1 MRLDE
6 KLAAFATWGYAP
18 NDEQMKIHASTNGV
32 VLVAGGERA
41 GKSKVTGEEVAA
53 HAVAGAKLVWII
65 PPDYEQGHAEFDYA
79 MEELLKIG
87 ALLPDSVSRPKTG
100 SWSMKLLSGCTIE
113 TKTGQDA
120 ITLASKA
127 PDFIAMVEAA
137 QQTWDNFQKLFNRT
151 AEARTKGFGE
161 MFVSGTFES
170 SLGWYAEKWTEF
182 QGPNTYGARSFSLPT
197 WSNTTVFRGGRQ
209 DPVILSIEAGNPPDL
224 FMERFGGVPTP
235 PRGLVFRE
243 FRHTTHITPIRFGRT
258 ETPIRDQDGWILPDN
273 TELEIW
279 ADPGYAGAY
288 AVLFVAIAGSMVFHV
303 DEVYAKGKVGEQV
316 IAEAMG
322 KRDLFQ
328 RVKRGV
334 IDIAGR
340 QHNAMESQV
349 ELWQRL
355 AHLSMASEPVAI
367 ADGIARHR
375 TFLSDPRT
383 MAPRMYHDPKCVGTI
398 REYGLYRYPEGT
410 EQRAETELPIDRD
423 NHSMKAIA
431 YGLYHRFGYVDR
443 LDKPKPRNLIAERS
457 DYSDAP
463 RDTDGAR
470 RAWMRSKT
478 TREADLDR

>member
-1 MRLDE
+1 MALGLLLAE
-6 KLAAFATWGYAP
+6 KQAAFAAWGYEP
-18 NDEQMKIHASTNGV
+18 NDEQLRVHAAPNTV

-53 HAVAGAKLVWII
+53 HAVSGSKLVWII

-79 MEELLKIG
+79 LEELLKIG
-87 ALLPDSVSRPKTG
+87 AVIPSSVSRPKNG
-100 SWSMKLLSGCTIE
+100 SWSMKLLNGCTIE

-182 QGPNTYGARSFSLPT
+182 QGPNTYGAKSFSLPT

-224 FMERFGGVPTP
+224 FQERFGGVPTP

-243 FRHTTHITPIRFGRT
+243 FKHTVHVSSMRFGKVDA
-258 ETPIRDQDGWILPDN
+258 PVRDENGWLLPDKS
-273 TELEIW
+273 ELELWI
-279 ADPGYAGAY
+279 DPGYAGAY
-288 AVLFVAIAGSMVFHV
+288 AVLFMAVIGPTVFHV
-303 DEVYAKGKVGEQV
+303 DEVYARGKVGEQV
-316 IAEAMG
+316 ITEVIG
-322 KRDLFQ
+322 KRDLFE
-328 RVKRGV
+328 RVKRGT

-340 QHNAMESQV
+340 QHNAMESQI
-349 ELWQRL
+349 ELWSRL
-355 AHLSMASEPVAI
+355 AHLNLSSEAVPI

-383 MAPRMYHDPKCVGTI
+383 MAPRIYHDPRCVGTI
-398 REYGLYRYPEGT
+398 AEYGKYKYPDDSSET
-410 EQRAETELPIDRD
+410 RSETEVPIDRD

-431 YGLYHRFGYVDR
+431 YGLYHRFGYVER
-443 LDKPKPRNLIAERS
+443 LKKPEPRNLI
-457 DYSDAP
+457 P
-463 RDTDGAR
+463 GRDDSVR
-470 RAWMRSKT
+470 RTLIAGR
-478 TREADLDR
+478 